1 MLKNLKKMI
10 SALFLLIFVAGASCA
25 APMGRLVLLR
35 HGESVWNKEDR
46 FTGWSDVALTEKG
59 EKDAFHAGELMKE
72 AGLNFDAVHVSMLSR
87 AVKTAWNSMEGMN
100 ALWLPVSS
108 YWRLNERCYGDLE
121 GKTRK
126 EVADAVGADQVKI
139 WRRSF
144 ATPPPALSYDDPRS
158 PAKDPRYAK
167 LDRRVIP
174 QAESLKDTIA
184 RVGPY
189 WSDVLVPALR
199 SGQNVLVVGHS
210 TCLRALSA
218 WIEPNL
224 DEKALQK
231 LEIPNAAPIVYEL
244 GDDLSVLSRRMLGV
258 EKK

>member
-1 MLKNLKKMI
+1 M
-10 SALFLLIFVAGASCA
+10 
-25 APMGRLVLLR
+25 
-35 HGESVWNKEDR
+35 
-46 FTGWSDVALTEKG
+46 
-59 EKDAFHAGELMKE
+59 
-72 AGLNFDAVHVSMLSR
+72 
-87 AVKTAWNSMEGMN
+87 
-100 ALWLPVSS
+100 
-108 YWRLNERCYGDLE
+108 
-121 GKTRK
+121 
-126 EVADAVGADQVKI
+126 
-139 WRRSF
+139 
-144 ATPPPALSYDDPRS
+144 
-158 PAKDPRYAK
+158 
-167 LDRRVIP
+167 
-174 QAESLKDTIA
+174 KDTIA